1 METNPSNPQESL
13 WRRTLSD
20 AEISELRARPDLELE
35 AKLTGALA
43 KMADAPVPS
52 NFSARVLAAVELEE
66 RQVARVRRHWSWRSL
81 LPRLAVGTAV
91 LLLVGVGIQHF
102 EKNSHRTA
110 LAREVATVTAGQPL
124 PDMDALENLDVI
136 RRMSQA
142 GHADG
147 ELLAALQ

>member
-1 METNPSNPQESL
+1 MENNPSNPQESL

-35 AKLTGALA
+35 AKLTGALSKLPNA
-43 KMADAPVPS
+43 SVPS
-52 NFSARVLAAVELEE
+52 NFAARVLAAVEFEE
-66 RQVARVRRHWSWRSL
+66 HLAARPRRRWNWRFL
-81 LPRLAVGTAV
+81 VPRLAVATAV
-91 LLLVGVGIQHF
+91 LVLAGIGLQRF

-110 LAREVATVTAGQPL
+110 LAREVASLATSQPL
-124 PDMDALENLDVI
+124 PNLDALENLEAI
-136 RRMSQA
+136 RRMGEA